1 MFCATKMRCILC
13 QQLAVLLRLVEKPSL
28 PYKDIPRKDPE
39 SILDED
45 MEPELARTSTTSD
58 PVLINIRD
66 LLEKRDRHGEEDR
79 DRARND
85 AKIRREWMLAAVV
98 VNRLCAIF
106 FTASLVIV
114 TLAFVCVFHI
124 QL

>member
-1 MFCATKMRCILC
+1 MFCATKMRYILC

-45 MEPELARTSTTSD
+45 TEPELAMSD

-66 LLEKRDRHGEEDR
+66 LLEKRDRHEEEDR
-79 DRARND
+79 ARAKND
-85 AKIRREWMLAAVV
+85 AKIKREWMLAAVV